1 LKRLLF
7 FLLLLWPVWAQTP
20 TPQEQPVPIEASLK
34 QDGFQI
40 TVKADKNRF
49 ELGQPVRLVYR
60 IQGPENAQFT
70 FPEAEK
76 FDIKPFEVRDA
87 AAVTLTGGQ
96 GQRTWEFR
104 VKAAAYETGNLH
116 LPEATLSV
124 KLKSDGASQ
133 DLKLPGL
140 DFQIDRVPAGK
151 EDKPDEVRDA
161 HALSLNGVPLV
172 VMLAVLLG
180 GLLVALLCWSLVRWL
195 RRPRRVLAP
204 PPLPPYPW
212 ALKQLDELATRRPDQ
227 QGQWEAFYDQLS
239 HVLRFYLAW
248 RFQVPLLEQTT
259 SEALRNLT
267 LPDASHRQFKEV
279 LECADLVKFARSF
292 PSHEKSERHLDWARQ
307 LVTGNAPIEVVAGRG
322 VEKQASP
329 EQAAEEPVKK

>member
-1 LKRLLF
+1 MLL
-7 FLLLLWPVWAQTP
+7 FLLLVWPVWAQTP
-20 TPQEQPVPIEASLK
+20 RPPEQPIPIEASLK

-40 TVKADKNRF
+40 TVKAEKNRF

-60 IQGPENAQFT
+60 IQGPEEAQFT

-87 AAVTLTGGQ
+87 AAVRLTGSQ

-116 LPEATLSV
+116 LPEATLSF

-133 DLKLPGL
+133 ELKLPGL

-151 EDKPDEVRDA
+151 NDKPDEIRDA
-161 HALSLNGVPLV
+161 HALSLHGIPLLV
-172 VMLAVLLG
+172 ALAALLG
-180 GLLVALLCWSLVRWL
+180 ALLVALLCWWLVRWL
-195 RRPRRVLAP
+195 RRPRKVATAP
-204 PPLPPYPW
+204 ELPPYPW
-212 ALKQLDELATRRPDQ
+212 ALKQLDELAARRPDQ
-227 QGQWEAFYDQLS
+227 LGQWEAFYDQLS

-248 RFQVPLLEQTT
+248 RFKVPLLEQTT
-259 SEALRNLT
+259 SETLRNLT
-267 LPDASHRQFKEV
+267 LPDASHRQFKEL

-292 PSHEKSERHLDWARQ
+292 PGQEKSDQHLDWARQ
-307 LVTGNAPIEVVAGRG
+307 LVQSNAPPELSGTLEEV
-322 VEKQASP
+322 ST
-329 EQAAEEPVKK
+329 KK

>member
-1 LKRLLF
+1 MLMLVL
-7 FLLLLWPVWAQTP
+7 PVWAQTP
-20 TPQEQPVPIEASLK
+20 KPQELPVPIEASLK
-34 QDGFQI
+34 QDGFEV
-40 TVKADKNRF
+40 TVKAEKNRF

-60 IQGPENAQFT
+60 IQGPEGAQFT

-87 AAVTLTGGQ
+87 AAVTLTGSQ

-124 KLKSDGASQ
+124 KLKSDGVSR

-140 DFQIDRVPAGK
+140 DFQIDRVPAAK

-161 HALSLNGVPLV
+161 HPLSLNGIPV
-172 VMLAVLLG
+172 VVLLA
-180 GLLVALLCWSLVRWL
+180 GLLGALLVGLLCWWLVRWF
-195 RRPRRVLAP
+195 RRPRKALAP

-212 ALKQLDELATRRPDQ
+212 ALKQLEELASRRPDQ
-227 QGQWEAFYDQLS
+227 HGQWEAFYDQLS

-292 PSHEKSERHLDWARQ
+292 PSQEKSEQHLEWARL
-307 LVTGNAPIEVVAGRG
+307 LVTGNAPADM
-322 VEKQASP
+322 APSAPP
-329 EQAAEEPVKK
+329 EPAKEPIKK

>member
-1 LKRLLF
+1 MKRLLIF
-7 FLLLLWPVWAQTP
+7 FLLVLPLWAQSP
-20 TPQEQPVPIEASLK
+20 TPEQAIPIEASLK
-34 QDGFQI
+34 QDGFQVTI
-40 TVKADKNRF
+40 KAEKNRF

-60 IQGPENAQFT
+60 IQGPENAQFS

-87 AAVTLTGGQ
+87 ASVTLTGGQ
-96 GQRTWEFR
+96 GQRVWEYR
-104 VKAAAYETGNLH
+104 VKAAAYETGHLK

-124 KLKSDGASQ
+124 KLKSDAASQ

-151 EDKPDEVRDA
+151 DDKPDEVRDA
-161 HALSLNGVPLV
+161 HALSLNGIPLLV
-172 VMLAVLLG
+172 VLGLLLG
-180 GLLVALLCWSLVRWL
+180 ALLVALLCWWVVRWL
-195 RRPRRVLAP
+195 RRPRKVKAP

-212 ALKQLDELATRRPDQ
+212 ALKQLDELATQRPDQ
-227 QGQWEAFYDQLS
+227 SGQWEAFYDQLS

-248 RFQVPLLEQTT
+248 RFSVPLLEQTT

-279 LECADLVKFARSF
+279 LESADLVKFARSY
-292 PSHEKSERHLDWARQ
+292 PGAEKSDQHLDWARQ
-307 LVTGNAPIEVVAGRG
+307 LVTGNAPIETAQG
-322 VEKQASP
+322 
-329 EQAAEEPVKK
+329 EEPLKK

>member
-1 LKRLLF
+1 MLLI
-7 FLLLLWPVWAQTP
+7 LPVWAQTP
-20 TPQEQPVPIEASLK
+20 KPPEQAIPIEASLK

-40 TVKADKNRF
+40 TVKAEKNRF

-60 IQGPENAQFT
+60 IQGPETAQFT

-87 AAVTLTGGQ
+87 AAVTLTGSQ

-104 VKAAAYETGNLH
+104 VKAAAYETGHLH

-133 DLKLPGL
+133 DIKLPGL
-140 DFQIDRVPAGK
+140 DFQIDRVPAAK
-151 EDKPDEVRDA
+151 NDKPDEIRDA
-161 HALSLNGVPLV
+161 HALSLNGIPVVVVLV
-172 VMLAVLLG
+172 VLLG
-180 GLLVALLCWSLVRWL
+180 ALLVALLCWWLVRWL
-195 RRPRRVLAP
+195 RQPRKVAAAP
-204 PPLPPYPW
+204 ALPPYPW
-212 ALKQLDELATRRPDQ
+212 ALKQLDELAARRPDQ
-227 QGQWEAFYDQLS
+227 QGQWEAYYDQLS

-248 RFQVPLLEQTT
+248 RFKVPLLEQTT

-267 LPDASHRQFKEV
+267 LPDASHRQFKEL

-292 PSHEKSERHLDWARQ
+292 PGQEKSDQHLEWARL
-307 LVTGNAPIEVVAGRG
+307 LVTSNAPPEVVPAGTP
-322 VEKQASP
+322 VQ
-329 EQAAEEPVKK
+329 AEEPIKR